1 MGVEEKESQTEMLGE
16 GCSVILHPL
25 QFCAGTQA
33 SQRTEADVTNVEI
46 TSVDHAGGGRMV
58 KGID

>member
-33 SQRTEADVTNVEI
+33 S
-46 TSVDHAGGGRMV
+46 
-58 KGID
+58 